1 MESNC
6 LYSTLTDRILE
17 ISENPERMRNT
28 YVGCRFYEASGIP
41 TSEGTYICDV
51 DDLYD
56 AISQVKGYNAKI
68 KRGRLRWFIKE
79 VMKNRDEIVIME

>member
-1 MESNC
+1 MHSACMAAVLASGPE
-6 LYSTLTDRILE
+6 RIL
-17 ISENPERMRNT
+17 
-28 YVGCRFYEASGIP
+28 

-56 AISQVKGYNAKI
+56 AISQVKVYNAKI

-79 VMKNRDEIVIME
+79 VMKNREEIVIME